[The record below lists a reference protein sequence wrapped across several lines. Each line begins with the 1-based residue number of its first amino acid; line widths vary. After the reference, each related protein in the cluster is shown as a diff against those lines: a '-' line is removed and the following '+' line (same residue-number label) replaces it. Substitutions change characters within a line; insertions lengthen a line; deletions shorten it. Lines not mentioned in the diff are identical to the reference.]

1 MKRRLFLATLATP
14 ALALAQMPA
23 RPITLIAPFTPGG
36 PVDVLARV
44 LAQGFLARTGQP
56 ATVENRAGGAGNIGI
71 ELVRRAAADGTT
83 LLVVPAGNLTINP
96 TLLRNLPYDVAR
108 DFAPVSMMATTPNL
122 ILASP
127 RFAPRS
133 VAELLAAARA
143 RPGEITYGSP
153 GVGSQLHL
161 AMELLRDKASI
172 DIQHVPYRGTTQAL
186 SDLLSGQIQLLASNL
201 PVALPLVRGGQAH
214 AIAMTT
220 AARSAALPYVPT
232 LAESGFPG
240 IDITSWYGLLAPRAT
255 PASVV
260 TALAETTEAILRA
273 SETAATLTAQGLDIV
288 CEPPAIFAARLARET
303 ALWAAIIRD
312 RRITPD

>member
-1 MKRRLFLATLATP
+1 MKRRLLLAALATP
-14 ALALAQMPA
+14 ALAQMPA

-44 LAQGFLARTGQP
+44 LAQGFLARTGQA

-96 TLLRNLPYDVAR
+96 TLLRNLPYDVER

-122 ILASP
+122 IIASP
-127 RFAPRS
+127 RFAPRT
-133 VAELLAAARA
+133 VAALLAAARA

-161 AMELLRDKASI
+161 AVELMRGRAGI
-172 DIQHVPYRGTTQAL
+172 DIQHVPYRGTTQAMT
-186 SDLLSGQIQLLASNL
+186 DLLSGQIQLLASNL
-201 PVALPLVRGGQAH
+201 PVALPVVRAGQAH

-220 AARSAALPYVPT
+220 AARSSALPDVPT

-240 IDITSWYGLLAPRAT
+240 MDITSWYGLLAPRAT
-255 PASVV
+255 PPGVV
-260 TALAETTEAILRA
+260 AAIAETTEAILRA
-273 SETAATLTAQGLDIV
+273 PETAATLTAQGLDIT
-288 CEPPAIFAARLARET
+288 CEPPAIFAARLRTET
-303 ALWAAIIRD
+303 AIWAAVIRE

>member
-1 MKRRLFLATLATP
+1 VKRRIFLATLASP
-14 ALALAQMPA
+14 ALAQMPA
-23 RPITLIAPFTPGG
+23 RPITLVAPFTPGG

-56 ATVENRAGGAGNIGI
+56 ANVENRAGGAGNIGI
-71 ELVRRAAADGTT
+71 ELVRRATPDGTT

-96 TLLRNLPYDVAR
+96 TLLRNLPYDVPR

-122 ILASP
+122 IIASP

-133 VAELLAAARA
+133 VAELIAAARQK
-143 RPGEITYGSP
+143 PGEITYGSP

-161 AMELLRDKASI
+161 AMELLRAQAGI

-186 SDLLSGQIQLLASNL
+186 TDLLSGQIQLLASNL
-201 PVALPLVRGGQAH
+201 PVALPVVRAGQAH

-220 AARSAALPYVPT
+220 AQRSAALPEVPT
-232 LAESGFPG
+232 LAESGFPT
-240 IDITSWYGLLAPRAT
+240 IDVTSWYGLLAPRAT

-260 TALAETTEAILRA
+260 ASLAEATEAILRA
-273 SETAATLTAQGLDIV
+273 PETAATLTAQGLDIA
-288 CEPPAIFAARLARET
+288 CEPPAIFAERLTRET
-303 ALWAAIIRD
+303 TMWAAIIRD